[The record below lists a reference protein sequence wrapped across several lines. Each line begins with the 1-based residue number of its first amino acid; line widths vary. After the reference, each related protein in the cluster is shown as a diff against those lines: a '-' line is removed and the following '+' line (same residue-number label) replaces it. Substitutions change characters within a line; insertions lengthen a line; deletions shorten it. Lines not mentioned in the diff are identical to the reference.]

1 MKKGAASVLSLL
13 AGGAAGSI
21 AASAAVSKKL
31 NKKVKTETGF
41 AQKHLKIM
49 EVFNQWLSVRQEGR
63 SLVSFFEDYE
73 YKTVAVYGMSFLG
86 ERLVQEL
93 KDSNI
98 EVKYAIDKNADNIY
112 TEDVEVKDLSDDL
125 PEVDV
130 IVVTAVYFFDEI
142 EEELCDLVN
151 YPVISLEDV
160 VYGV

>member
-1 MKKGAASVLSLL
+1 MKKRAVSILSLL

-21 AASAAVSKKL
+21 VASAAVSKKM
-31 NKKVKTETGF
+31 NKKVKTETGY

-49 EVFNQWLSVRQEGR
+49 EVFNQWLSLKQEGK

-93 KDSNI
+93 KDSGI
-98 EVKYAIDKNADNIY
+98 EVVYAIDKNADNIY
-112 TEDVEVKDLSDDL
+112 TDELEVKDLSDDL

-142 EEELCDLVN
+142 EEEMCDLVN
-151 YPVISLEDV
+151 YPIISLEDV

>member
-1 MKKGAASVLSLL
+1 MRKEAASILSLL
-13 AGGAAGSI
+13 AGGAAGSLV
-21 AASAAVSKKL
+21 ASAAISKKL
-31 NKKVKTETGF
+31 NKKVKTETGY

-49 EVFNQWLSVRQEGR
+49 EVFNQWLSLKQEGK

-93 KDSNI
+93 KDSGI

-112 TEDVEVKDLSDDL
+112 TDGVEVKDLSDDL

-151 YPVISLEDV
+151 YPIISLEDV
-160 VYGV
+160 IYGI